1 MFVREF
7 DFDLPSELIAQA
19 PLPDRAEARL
29 LCLSRATGLMTR
41 ETVSSLPQ
49 LLAPGDLLVV
59 NDTRVFPA
67 RLLGRRDPSGG
78 AVECLLTDR
87 LCPDATPMPP
97 RERSATGVARAAGTD
112 GAGEEQVWEALMHP
126 GQKLKPGARVIFE
139 GSATLHG
146 EVLER
151 RFYGRRLLRLW
162 TQDRST
168 VDEAVDAIGH
178 VPLPPYV
185 KRGDCAADR
194 ERYQTVFAR
203 KRGSVAAPTAGLHF
217 NDALLDL
224 LRGRGIQTAAITL
237 HVGYGTFQPVR
248 VAEVENHRL
257 EPERYD
263 ISPAA
268 ADAINHARGEG
279 RRVIAVGTTTT
290 RTLEAVALANGGR
303 IVAGGGATDLFIF
316 PGFEFRVIQGLL
328 TNFHLPRSSLLM
340 LVSAFA
346 GRELVLAAYRHA
358 MAERYRF
365 YSYGDAMLIL

>member
-1 MFVREF
+1 MLVREF
-7 DFDLPSELIAQA
+7 DFDLPPELIAQA
-19 PLPDRAEARL
+19 PLPDRADARL
-29 LCLSRATGLMTR
+29 LFLSRATGLMTPA
-41 ETVSSLPQ
+41 TVSSLP
-49 LLAPGDLLVV
+49 LLLEPGDLLVV

-67 RLLGRRDPSGG
+67 RLLGRRVPSGG

-87 LCPDATPMPP
+87 VVSDGTPAP
-97 RERSATGVARAAGTD
+97 SAEHRGRGD
-112 GAGEEQVWEALMHP
+112 DQLWEVLMHP

-146 EVLER
+146 EVQER

-162 TQDRST
+162 TTDGCT

-185 KRGDCAADR
+185 KRSDGAADR

-203 KRGSVAAPTAGLHF
+203 QRGSVAAPTAGLHF
-217 NDALLDL
+217 NNPLLDR
-224 LRGRGIQTAAITL
+224 LRARGIQTTAITL

-248 VAEVENHRL
+248 VAQVEDHRL
-257 EPERYD
+257 EPERYE
-263 ISPAA
+263 ISAAA
-268 ADAINHARGEG
+268 ADAINDARADG

-290 RTLEAVALANGGR
+290 RTLEAVALASGGR
-303 IVAGGGATDLFIF
+303 IVAGGGTTDLFVF
-316 PGFEFRVIQGLL
+316 PGFEFRVIHGLL

-358 MAERYRF
+358 IAGRYRF
-365 YSYGDAMLIL
+365 YSYGDAMLII